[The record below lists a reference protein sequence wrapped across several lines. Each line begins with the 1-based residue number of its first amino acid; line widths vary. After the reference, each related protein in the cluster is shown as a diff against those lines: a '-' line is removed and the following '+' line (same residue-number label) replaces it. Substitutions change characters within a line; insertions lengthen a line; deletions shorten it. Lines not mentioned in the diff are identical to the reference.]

1 MSENSRFTPDLRS
14 MINIL
19 IYNSLGFFFLDFLV
33 YYYTSQELT
42 VTGLQLGLI
51 FTLNI
56 FGNML
61 SSTFTGY
68 ITDKVKSKSKMVLIG
83 SFGRGIAYFVIY
95 IAFFYASLLGIYIGY
110 FCLGFFVGFF
120 WIPFNTLISQKS
132 RKDNRSEAF
141 GKREAAV
148 GRGLVIG
155 AVIGFTIFNFTVNYT
170 DNPLI
175 IYLAIPLSGLANFY
189 AGIKFIRTVD
199 ESIIISESTNSNNKQ
214 ITSNKKIKKN
224 LLLGIF
230 LISVVLL
237 LANMNGSLARPF
249 LNKYLL
255 EVITS
260 EPFLASMVYLP
271 AGAVSMFL
279 APKLGEL
286 VDRIKPELGIS
297 ITSIIGAVTTW
308 FIINTDNYFIF
319 SILLTIDVTIVQ
331 TANLVVQNLISR
343 ISVEHRGKSF
353 GALQIFMGSG
363 NVVGPI
369 LGGLAWD
376 YISITAPFIIS
387 IIVELCL
394 IPFYVLSVIVIK
406 PQLKEGFKA
415 EIKEDF

>member
-1 MSENSRFTPDLRS
+1 MTENSRFTPDLRS

-33 YYYTSQELT
+33 YYFTSQELSI
-42 VTGLQLGLI
+42 TGLQLGLI

-56 FGNML
+56 FGNIL
-61 SSTFTGY
+61 SSTFTGF
-68 ITDKVKSKSKMVLIG
+68 ITDKVKSKSNLVLIG
-83 SFGRGIAYFVIY
+83 SFGRGFSYFIIY
-95 IAFFYASLLGIYIGY
+95 IAFFYSSLLGIYVGY
-110 FCLGFFVGFF
+110 FSLGFFVGFF

-132 RKDNRSEAF
+132 RKENRSEAF

-155 AVIGFTIFNFTVNYT
+155 AIMGFTIFNFSVNYT

-175 IYLAIPLSGLANFY
+175 IYLAIPISGLANFY
-189 AGIKFIRTVD
+189 AGIKFLRTVD
-199 ESIIISESTNSNNKQ
+199 ESIVISKNNNE
-214 ITSNKKIKKN
+214 INKKNNSTQTLKASALIG
-224 LLLGIF
+224 LF
-230 LISVVLL
+230 LISLVLL

-260 EPFLASMVYLP
+260 DPFLASLVYLP
-271 AGAVSMFL
+271 AGTISMFI
-279 APKLGEL
+279 APKLGKL

-297 ITSIIGAVTTW
+297 VTSIIGAVTTW

-319 SILLTIDVTIVQ
+319 STLLTIDVTIVQ

-343 ISVEHRGKSF
+343 ISITHRGKSF
-353 GALQIFMGSG
+353 GALQIFMGFG
-363 NVVGPI
+363 NVIGPI
-369 LGGLAWD
+369 MGGLAWD

-394 IPFYVLSVIVIK
+394 IPFYILAVIVIK
-406 PQLKEGFKA
+406 PFLKERF
-415 EIKEDF
+415 EDELENN